1 MAAKLTEALLLCLL
15 CFILCVSN
23 SLPIYGCKEGER
35 KALLNFKE
43 GLKDPGGRLSSWID
57 QDCCSWRGVQCDD
70 QTGHVVQLDLGNKIP
85 LHNMFQYG
93 QRFEPLEGE
102 INPALVGLKH
112 LQYLDLSMNFFGGI
126 QIPAFLGSFQK
137 LRYLDLSCAGF
148 SGVVPH
154 QLGNLSSLQYLDL
167 SNVFYL
173 PCNHLQL
180 ARSHWLSNLSSLQY
194 LNLNFVDLSKASDWL
209 ESLNTLPLISE
220 INLSNCTLEVPLSLA
235 HVNFTKLKVLDLS
248 SNYIHSG
255 VPPWLFKLRSLE
267 NLDLSA
273 NAFKE
278 LIPSA
283 IGNLTSLRVLN
294 LANNRV
300 LEGGVPLS
308 LKNLCMLKSLDLS
321 ENKYLHGDL
330 NELEEV
336 FSGCIKDSLETL
348 NWIYSELKGH
358 FPNWLGRLKS
368 LKMLNLY
375 YNSFYGPFLQFGLH
389 SLIKLDISRNTL
401 NGSVPVNLGQLYPKL
416 EFLDFAYNNLTGV
429 LTEAHLA
436 GLAKLQHLGISANE
450 LSVGLRSSWVP
461 PLGLKALLMFGSKL
475 GPGFPSWIQK
485 LENLSV
491 AEFSNAG
498 ISDTLPDWF
507 WNFSKNLQL
516 VRLSNNDIKGKLPA
530 SLEHLSGLWYVDLS
544 GNSFEGSVSQFPANL
559 VYLFL
564 SSNKIA
570 GRIPET
576 LCYLKKLAALDL
588 SKNQLISEIPDCW
601 NHSVQPKL
609 FTFDLSDNQLSGG
622 IPTTICSPSL
632 AYLHLSNNN
641 LSGELPLS
649 LRNCRALM
657 TLDLGQNKIG
667 GSIPTWLANSLLN
680 LEVLGLRNNM
690 LAGDIPPELGNL
702 TGLRVIDFA
711 YNYLSGTIPYSLGN
725 LRAMKFA
732 PKIFYNTKVALEI
745 YDKIAFGYIDSMEIL
760 YMVSNKLLIG
770 YMDNVNVNLKG
781 RDVQYDKLLPLLISI
796 DLSRNELSGEI
807 PEELMY
813 LSYLQNLDLSGNHL
827 TGRIPEKMGMLLKL
841 ESLDL
846 SNNDLSGAIP
856 TTMIMLSFLSHLNL
870 SYNNLSGRIPQ
881 GGQFLALP
889 DPSIYFGNYALCGFP
904 LDNNCEDIDEQ
915 TSVRYPKDEDEV
927 EKIGFYVSIAL
938 GYNLGFWVLWGVLL
952 LNKKWGYAYFQFV
965 DYLLFATGDWLWKG
979 KTDTL

>member
-1 MAAKLTEALLLCLL
+1 MAAKLTEALLLYLL
-15 CFILCVSN
+15 CFILSVSN
-23 SLPIYGCKEGER
+23 SLRIYGCKEGER
-35 KALLNFKE
+35 KALLNFKA

-57 QDCCSWRGVQCDD
+57 QDCCIWRGVQCDD

-85 LHNMFQYG
+85 LHDMFQYG
-93 QRFEPLEGE
+93 RRSQPLKGDH
-102 INPALVGLKH
+102 INPALLGLKH

-126 QIPAFLGSFQK
+126 QIPAFLGSFQQ

-220 INLSNCTLEVPLSLA
+220 INLSNCTLELPLSLA

-248 SNYIHSG
+248 RNYVHSG

-267 NLDLSA
+267 NLDLSD

-308 LKNLCMLKSLDLS
+308 LKNLC
-321 ENKYLHGDL
+321 
-330 NELEEV
+330 
-336 FSGCIKDSLETL
+336 CIKDSLETL
-348 NWIYSELKGH
+348 NWISSELKGH

-375 YNSFYGPFLQFGLH
+375 YNSFYGPFLQLGLH
-389 SLIKLDISRNTL
+389 SLKKLDISRNTL

-450 LSVGLRSSWVP
+450 FWVGLGSSWVP
-461 PLGLKALLMFGSKL
+461 PLGLKTLLMFDSKL
-475 GPGFPSWIQK
+475 GPGFPPWIQK

-491 AEFSNAG
+491 ADFSNAG

-516 VRLSNNDIKGKLPA
+516 VRLSNNDIKGKLPV
-530 SLEHLSGLWYVDLS
+530 SLEHLSGLLYVDLS
-544 GNSFEGSVSQFPANL
+544 GNSFQGSVSQFPANL
-559 VYLFL
+559 EYLFL

-588 SKNQLISEIPDCW
+588 SKNQLIGEIPECW
-601 NHSVQPKL
+601 NHSFQPRL
-609 FTFDLSDNQLSGG
+609 STFDLSDNQLSGG

-632 AYLHLSNNN
+632 TYLHLSNNN

-649 LRNCRALM
+649 LRNCRALT

-680 LEVLGLRNNM
+680 LEVLRLRYNI

-711 YNYLSGTIPYSLGN
+711 YNYLSGTIPYNLGN

-745 YDKIAFGYIDSMEIL
+745 YDKISFDFVDSMEIL

-770 YMDNVNVNLKG
+770 YMDNVYVNLKG

-813 LSYLQNLDLSGNHL
+813 LSYLQNLNFAGNHL

-889 DPSIYFGNYALCGFP
+889 DPSIYFGNYFLCGFP
-904 LDNNCEDIDEQ
+904 LDNNCEDI
-915 TSVRYPKDEDEV
+915 
-927 EKIGFYVSIAL
+927 
-938 GYNLGFWVLWGVLL
+938 
-952 LNKKWGYAYFQFV
+952 
-965 DYLLFATGDWLWKG
+965 
-979 KTDTL
+979 